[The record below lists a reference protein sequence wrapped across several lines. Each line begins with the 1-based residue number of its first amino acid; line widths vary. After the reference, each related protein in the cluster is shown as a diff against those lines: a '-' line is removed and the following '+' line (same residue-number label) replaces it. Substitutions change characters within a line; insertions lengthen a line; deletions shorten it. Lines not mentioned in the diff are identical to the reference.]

1 MGHRLLEACVETVEA
16 ALAAEAGG
24 AGRIELCSDLDAGGL
39 TPPAGLIHATAAR
52 LEIPVFVLIRARAGD
67 FVFSEAEREL
77 MRHEVAVARALGAG
91 GVVVGGLTAAGDVD
105 EILVSELLRAARPL
119 PVTFHR
125 AFDAA
130 REPEV
135 ALERLIALGVGRV
148 LTSGQASAAA
158 EGAELI
164 AALVHQAAGRIG
176 ILAGGGVRAHNVEE
190 VVRRAGVTE
199 VHSRTSEAA
208 DQVRQLVDQLMA

>member
-1 MGHRLLEACVETVEA
+1 MGERLLEACVETVGA

-24 AGRIELCSDLDAGGL
+24 AARVELCSDLDAGGV
-39 TPPAGLIHATAAR
+39 TPSAGLIHAAASGLR
-52 LEIPVFVLIRARAGD
+52 IPVFVLIRARPGG

-77 MRHEVAVARALGAG
+77 MRHEVAVSRALGAG

-105 EILVSELLRAARPL
+105 EILVSELLRAATPL

-125 AFDAA
+125 AFDMA
-130 REPEV
+130 REPQV
-135 ALERLIALGVGRV
+135 ALERLIALGVGGV
-148 LTSGQASAAA
+148 LTSGQALTAV

-176 ILAGGGVRAHNVEE
+176 IVAGGGVRAHNVEE
-190 VVRRAGVTE
+190 VVRRTGVTE
-199 VHSRTSEAA
+199 VHSRTPEAA
-208 DQVRQLVDQLMA
+208 DQVRQLVDRLLT